1 MREASRSSS
10 PSNQAPAAERRR
22 WEAGD
27 LDPFPGLRVR
37 EDDAL
42 RVQQESGV
50 AREGRANAGR
60 LPAADRREPSFA
72 VERLADQWVARCG
85 EVNADLVRPSRPG
98 RDLEQGGAGAPLQDA
113 NLAVRRPAEG

>member
-85 EVNADLVRPSRPG
+85 EVNADLVRGRPVLVVISSRAVPG
-98 RDLEQGGAGAPLQDA
+98 RPRASSSP
-113 NLAVRRPAEG
+113 R